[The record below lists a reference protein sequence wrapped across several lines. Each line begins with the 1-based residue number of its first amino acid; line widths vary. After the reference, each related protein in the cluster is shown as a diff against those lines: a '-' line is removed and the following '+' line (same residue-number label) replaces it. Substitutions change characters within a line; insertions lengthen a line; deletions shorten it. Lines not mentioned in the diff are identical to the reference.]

1 MNIAVQ
7 LGARDGAPARVAY
20 RWDSDTDILSAQVRP
35 APATGGST
43 GSVEVEGADG
53 SWIILDLEGETVC
66 GIEIAVWP
74 EVTKRNGLVA
84 PAEVREVSVR
94 VPGSYDED
102 AVTSLEVETPMAAE
116 SDLQGRIFHF
126 RFGGPRETTAVRVA
140 QDLLFDVDATNH
152 VAGLWLLNVPP
163 FPQVP

>member
-7 LGARDGAPARVAY
+7 LGPRHGAPPRVVY
-20 RWDSDTDILSAQVRP
+20 RWDPDTDILSAQIRP
-35 APATGGST
+35 APAAGST

-53 SWIILDLEGETVC
+53 SWIILDLQDEALC

-74 EVTKRNGLVA
+74 DVSKRGGLVA
-84 PAEVREVSVR
+84 PASVR
-94 VPGSYDED
+94 DASVRLPGTEAAA

-116 SDLQGRIFHF
+116 SDAPGRIFHF

-140 QDLLFDVDATNH
+140 KDLLFDVDATNH
-152 VAGLWLLNVPP
+152 LAGLWLLNVPP

>member
-7 LGARDGAPARVAY
+7 LGPRDGAPGRVVY
-20 RWDSDTDILSAQVRP
+20 RWDPDTDILSAQIRP
-35 APATGGST
+35 TPSTSGST

-53 SWIILDLEGETVC
+53 SWIILDLQGEAVC

-74 EVTKRNGLVA
+74 DVTRRGGLVA
-84 PAEVREVSVR
+84 PANIRELVVRLPASEA
-94 VPGSYDED
+94 PA

-126 RFGGPRETTAVRVA
+126 RFGGPRETTPVRVA

-163 FPQVP
+163 FSQVP